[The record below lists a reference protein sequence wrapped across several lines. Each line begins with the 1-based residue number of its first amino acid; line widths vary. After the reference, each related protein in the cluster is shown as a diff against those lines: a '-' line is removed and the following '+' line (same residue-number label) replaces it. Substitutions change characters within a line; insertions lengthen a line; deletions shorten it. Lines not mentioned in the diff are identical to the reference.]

1 MRKQGSGTAFWNV
14 GPLWLRAYTH
24 AVVFLADLDQ
34 EPYSRKRGLVI
45 GAAIAIP
52 VTLAVGVLV
61 LPRIRAA
68 IINAAADHDAR
79 ARERDSYMLSLC
91 TEALVVE
98 RDEDTCKCV
107 LGAEYPSLDC
117 MSGFNVWLVDR
128 QVERCAD
135 PGVFD
140 QSVAFCSCVQSLD
153 EKFRAEADPNTARV
167 IKSEGYP
174 RCEGLDDA
182 LEYPSLEQLA
192 PSFRGG

>member
-1 MRKQGSGTAFWNV
+1 
-14 GPLWLRAYTH
+14 
-24 AVVFLADLDQ
+24 VVFLADLDQ
-34 EPYSRKRGLVI
+34 EPYSRKRGLLI

-52 VTLAVGVLV
+52 VTLAVGVFV

-79 ARERDSYMLSLC
+79 ARERDAYMQALC
-91 TEALVVE
+91 TEALVVD
-98 RDEDTCKCV
+98 RDEDTCKCI
-107 LGAEYPSLDC
+107 LGTEYPSMDC

-135 PGVFD
+135 EAVFN
-140 QSVAFCSCVQSLD
+140 QSVAFCTCVRTLGEQ
-153 EKFRAEADPNTARV
+153 FAAEPDPNAARV

-182 LEYPSLEQLA
+182 LEYPALEQLA
-192 PSFRGG
+192 PSFQGG